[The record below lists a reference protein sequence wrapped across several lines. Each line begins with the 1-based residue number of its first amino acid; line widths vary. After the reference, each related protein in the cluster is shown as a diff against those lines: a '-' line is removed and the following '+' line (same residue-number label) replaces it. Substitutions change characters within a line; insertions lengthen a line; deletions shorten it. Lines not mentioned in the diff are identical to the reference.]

1 MLGFLGQANLRAI
14 CDRTGKLTNESD
26 RIDDATDEE
35 E

>member
-1 MLGFLGQANLRAI
+1 MLGFLRQADLLVS
-14 CDRTGKLTNESD
+14 DRTGKLTNESD

>member
-1 MLGFLGQANLRAI
+1 MWGFLGQANLRAI

-26 RIDDATDEE
+26 RIDDTSNEE